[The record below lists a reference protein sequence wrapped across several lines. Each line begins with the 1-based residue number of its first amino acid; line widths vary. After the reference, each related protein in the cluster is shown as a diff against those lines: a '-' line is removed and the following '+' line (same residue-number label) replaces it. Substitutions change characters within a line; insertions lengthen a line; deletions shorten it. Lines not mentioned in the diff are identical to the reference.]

1 VSQWPVVEPLPS
13 YGRGM
18 DLPGLRHRSLINGQN
33 LTDVVITGNNGII
46 DGQGSTWWNWFR
58 SNKLNYSRPHLVE
71 FVDSEQIVI
80 SNITFLNSPA
90 WSIHP
95 VYCRYAKLLTPFA
108 NV

>member
-1 VSQWPVVEPLPS
+1 
-13 YGRGM
+13 M

-71 FVDSEQIVI
+71 FVYSEQIVI